1 MSDSPS
7 KLAPVK
13 RKSLWAS
20 NLITLVLL
28 GLFLLV
34 CFGIELLIKPTFT
47 PAGLILTGIVMSLV
61 PAILWLAFF
70 YRQDR
75 LEPEPKEMVLE
86 VFILGGL
93 LAAAIGIPLVD
104 NVFHISTWLFSGFW
118 VNLLGA
124 ILVIGFSQEF
134 LKYAAVRFSI
144 YESSEFDE
152 RTDGIIYATAAGLG
166 FATVLNI
173 SFVVSSGGVN
183 LGMGAVR
190 IILTAL
196 AQASF
201 AGITGYFLGR
211 DKLDHKPAWW
221 VPVGISLAAVLN
233 GLFNYVWGVLKRTG
247 LTTTGGALGGWG
259 GLVLAIIISV
269 AVTVILSWLIERDIQ
284 TELKMQEA

>member
-1 MSDSPS
+1 MSDQPSP
-7 KLAPVK
+7 PVAAK
-13 RKSLWAS
+13 RKSLSTS
-20 NLITLVLL
+20 NLVTLALL

-34 CFGIELLIKPTFT
+34 AFGIEYLVKPTFT
-47 PAGLILTGIVMSLV
+47 PGGLLFTGIVMALV
-61 PAILWLAFF
+61 PAILWLGFF

-75 LEPEPKEMVLE
+75 LEPEPKGMVLE

-93 LAAAIGIPLVD
+93 LAGAIGIPLLN
-104 NVFHISTWLFSGFW
+104 NVFQISNWLFSGFW

-144 YESSEFDE
+144 YGSDEFDE
-152 RTDGIIYATAAGLG
+152 HTDGIIYATAAGLG
-166 FATVLNI
+166 FATVLNV
-173 SFVVSSGGVN
+173 SFVVGSGGVN

-211 DKLDHKPAWW
+211 EKLDHKPAWW
-221 VPVGISLAAVLN
+221 VPLGISLAAVLN

-247 LTTTGGALGGWG
+247 ITTGGVLGSWG
-259 GLVLAIIISV
+259 GLILAIVISV
-269 AVTVILSWLIERDIQ
+269 LVTIILSRLIERDM
-284 TELKMQEA
+284 TRNLDPQEA

>member
-93 LAAAIGIPLVD
+93 LAAAIGIPLVN

-284 TELKMQEA
+284 TELKVQEA

>member
-1 MSDSPS
+1 MSDRPLSS
-7 KLAPVK
+7 APVK

-20 NLITLVLL
+20 NWISLALL

-34 CFGIELLIKPTFT
+34 CFAVEILVQPDFSPGGLL
-47 PAGLILTGIVMSLV
+47 ATGVVMSLV
-61 PAILWLAFF
+61 PAILWLVFF

-75 LEPEPKEMVLE
+75 LEPEPKGMVLE

-93 LAAAIGIPLVD
+93 LAAAIGIPLVND
-104 NVFHISTWLFSGFW
+104 AFHISTWLFSGFW

-124 ILVIGFSQEF
+124 IFVIGFSQEF
-134 LKYAAVRFSI
+134 LKYAAVRFSV
-144 YESSEFDE
+144 YPTAEFDE

-190 IILTAL
+190 IVLTAL

-201 AGITGYFLGR
+201 AGITGYFLGK
-211 DKLDHKPAWW
+211 DKLDRKPAWW
-221 VPVGISLAAVLN
+221 VPVGISLAALLN
-233 GLFNYVWGVLKRTG
+233 GLFNYVWGVLKRTS
-247 LTTTGGALGGWG
+247 LTTAGGVLGSWG
-259 GLVLAIIISV
+259 GLVLAIFLSV
-269 AVTVILSWLIERDIQ
+269 AVTLILSWLIERDMQ
-284 TELKMQEA
+284 RTLKLQEA

>member
-1 MSDSPS
+1 M
-7 KLAPVK
+7 
-13 RKSLWAS
+13 
-20 NLITLVLL
+20 N
-28 GLFLLV
+28 
-34 CFGIELLIKPTFT
+34 
-47 PAGLILTGIVMSLV
+47 
-61 PAILWLAFF
+61 
-70 YRQDR
+70 
-75 LEPEPKEMVLE
+75 
-86 VFILGGL
+86 
-93 LAAAIGIPLVD
+93 
-104 NVFHISTWLFSGFW
+104 NVFQISNWLFSGFW
-118 VNLLGA
+118 VNLIGA

-233 GLFNYVWGVLKRTG
+233 GLFNYMWGVLKRTG